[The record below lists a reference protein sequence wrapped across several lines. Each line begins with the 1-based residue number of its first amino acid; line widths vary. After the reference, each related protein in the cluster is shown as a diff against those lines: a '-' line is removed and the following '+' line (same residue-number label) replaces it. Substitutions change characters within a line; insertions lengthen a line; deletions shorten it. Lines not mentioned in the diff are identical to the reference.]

1 MKAPCLLMVSRSTTR
16 PKQPSAPP
24 YPNPTAA
31 LRRGLQSGAAQ
42 RPFNGPSLI
51 EKLARSLQKQQ
62 KVMNIRD
69 VTRDVVS
76 NELVSLDLEP

>member
-1 MKAPCLLMVSRSTTR
+1 MVSRSTTR

-51 EKLARSLQKQQ
+51 EKLARSIQKQQ
-62 KVMNIRD
+62 NIRD
-69 VTRDVVS
+69 VNRDVVS
-76 NELVSLDLEP
+76 NEFVSLDLEP